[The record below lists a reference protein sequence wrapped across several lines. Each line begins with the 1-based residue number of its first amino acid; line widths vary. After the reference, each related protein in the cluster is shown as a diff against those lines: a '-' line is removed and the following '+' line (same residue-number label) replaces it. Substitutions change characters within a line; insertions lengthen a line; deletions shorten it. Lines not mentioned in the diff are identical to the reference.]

1 MFRRRSAGATD
12 GTAQDSPGA
21 QSPDGPA
28 EAKQPRSQAEAAK
41 GRPTPK
47 RSEAER
53 NRRQP
58 ITGSGSGSRSRASAA
73 PRTPEE
79 KARARGDRARKY
91 EAMKQGESWALNPR
105 DRGPARAL
113 ARDYI
118 DSKRRISEYYMYIL
132 VLLLAA
138 VFLRNKTEQQYI
150 SPLVLV
156 LVVIIL
162 IDAQVIRRSLRRL
175 VAERLPGE
183 STRGLT
189 MYAVMRAL
197 QIRRFRMPAPR
208 VRPGDKF

>member
-1 MFRRRSAGATD
+1 MFRRHSAGATD

-28 EAKQPRSQAEAAK
+28 EAKQPRSPAEAAK

-58 ITGSGSGSRSRASAA
+58 ITGSGSRSRAPAA
-73 PRTPEE
+73 PRSPEE
-79 KARARGDRARKY
+79 KTRARGERARKY

-105 DRGPARAL
+105 DRGPAKAL

-132 VLLLAA
+132 VVLLVA

-162 IDAQVIRRSLRRL
+162 VDAQVIRRSLRKL
-175 VAERLPGE
+175 VGERLPGE

-208 VRPGDKF
+208 VRPGEKF

>member
-21 QSPDGPA
+21 QSPDAPA
-28 EAKQPRSQAEAAK
+28 EVKQPRSAEAAK

-47 RSEAER
+47 RSVAER

-58 ITGSGSGSRSRASAA
+58 ITGSRAPTS
-73 PRTPEE
+73 PRTPED
-79 KARARGDRARKY
+79 KATARTERARKY
-91 EAMKQGESWALNPR
+91 DAMKRGESWALNPR
-105 DRGPARAL
+105 DRGPAKAL
-113 ARDYI
+113 VRDYI

-132 VLLLAA
+132 VVLLAA

-162 IDAQVIRRSLRRL
+162 VDAQVIRRSLRRL
-175 VAERLPGE
+175 IAERLPGE

-189 MYAVMRAL
+189 LYAVMRAL
-197 QIRRFRMPAPR
+197 QIRRFRIPAPR

>member
-1 MFRRRSAGATD
+1 MRVFRRRSAGATD

-21 QSPDGPA
+21 QSPDASA
-28 EAKQPRSQAEAAK
+28 EAKQPRSPAEAAK

-58 ITGSGSGSRSRASAA
+58 ITGSGSRSRAPAS

-79 KARARGDRARKY
+79 KARARGDRTRRY
-91 EAMKQGESWALNPR
+91 EAMRRGESWALNPR
-105 DRGPARAL
+105 DRGPAKAL

-118 DSKRRISEYYMYIL
+118 DSKRRISEYYMYVL
-132 VLLLAA
+132 VVLLLA
-138 VFLRNKTEQQYI
+138 VFLRNKAEQTYL

-156 LVVIIL
+156 LVLVIL
-162 IDAQVIRRSLRRL
+162 IDAQLIRRGLHRL

-189 MYAVMRAL
+189 LYAVMRAL
-197 QIRRFRMPAPR
+197 QIRRFRMPTPR
-208 VRPGDKF
+208 VKPGEKI

>member
-1 MFRRRSAGATD
+1 VFRRRSAGATD

-28 EAKQPRSQAEAAK
+28 EVKQPRSPAETAK

-53 NRRQP
+53 KRRQP
-58 ITGSGSGSRSRASAA
+58 ITGSRAPAG
-73 PRTPEE
+73 PRTPED
-79 KARARGDRARKY
+79 KAKSRSERGRRY
-91 EAMKQGESWALNPR
+91 EAMKAGEAWALNPR

-118 DSKRRISEYYMYIL
+118 DSKRRISEYYMYLL
-132 VLLLAA
+132 VVLLAA
-138 VFLRNKTEQQYI
+138 VFIRNKTAETYI

-156 LVVIIL
+156 LVVVIMV
-162 IDAQVIRRSLRRL
+162 DAQLIRYRLRRL
-175 VAERLPGE
+175 VSERLPGE

-189 MYAVMRAL
+189 MYSVMRAL
-197 QIRRFRMPAPR
+197 QIRRFRIPAPR
-208 VRPGDKF
+208 VGPGDKF

>member
-1 MFRRRSAGATD
+1 VFRRRSAGATD

-21 QSPDGPA
+21 HSPDGPA
-28 EAKQPRSQAEAAK
+28 SEIKQARPPAEAAK

-58 ITGSGSGSRSRASAA
+58 ITGSRAPAA
-73 PRTPEE
+73 PRTPEDKA
-79 KARARGDRARKY
+79 KARSERGRKY
-91 EAMKQGESWALNPR
+91 EAMKKGESWALNPR
-105 DRGPARAL
+105 DRGPAKAL

-156 LVVIIL
+156 LVVIIV
-162 IDAQVIRRSLRRL
+162 IDAQVIRRSLRKL
-175 VAERLPGE
+175 VGERLPGE

>member
-28 EAKQPRSQAEAAK
+28 ATKPRSPSEAAK

-58 ITGSGSGSRSRASAA
+58 ITGSRAPAT
-73 PRTPEE
+73 PRTPEDKA
-79 KARARGDRARKY
+79 KARSERGRKY
-91 EAMKQGESWALNPR
+91 EAMKKGESWALNPR
-105 DRGPARAL
+105 DRGPAKAL

-156 LVVIIL
+156 LVVIIV
-162 IDAQVIRRSLRRL
+162 IDAQVIRRSLRKL
-175 VAERLPGE
+175 VGERLPGE